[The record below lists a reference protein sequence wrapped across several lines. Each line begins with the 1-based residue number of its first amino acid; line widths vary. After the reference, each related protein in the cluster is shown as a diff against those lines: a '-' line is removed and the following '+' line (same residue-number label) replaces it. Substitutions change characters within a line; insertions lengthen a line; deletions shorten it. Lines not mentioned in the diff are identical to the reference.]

1 MSTSAYSLE
10 HPTMIGISASILGRF
25 SCFNGAFNFS
35 PTPSWLA
42 VLSVPRNP
50 LHGAQRAR
58 RVSWGVCW
66 LQVRGFWDGSWPA
79 GIAVRRL
86 DVVATGS
93 MAGFA
98 VLGLG
103 AHSIG
108 YWASD
113 WRHFGFGVG
122 HF

>member
-1 MSTSAYSLE
+1 M
-10 HPTMIGISASILGRF
+10 
-25 SCFNGAFNFS
+25 
-35 PTPSWLA
+35 
-42 VLSVPRNP
+42 
-50 LHGAQRAR
+50 
-58 RVSWGVCW
+58 
-66 LQVRGFWDGSWPA
+66 RGFWDGSWPA